1 MIAVISPAC
10 LRLWEQLASG
20 RAAHVA
26 ALSSTPTAGR
36 LQQAVI
42 LLFFFLL
49 PTNKASFFLD
59 FSGRVGQGRDVF
71 E

>member
-10 LRLWEQLASG
+10 LHLREQLVSG

-36 LQQAVI
+36 LPQAVI
-42 LLFFFLL
+42 LLFFFCFLQI
-49 PTNKASFFLD
+49 KQASSQTFQE
-59 FSGRVGQGRDVF
+59 G
-71 E
+71 